1 MRKHI
6 ALIAIVVLIVG
17 GAAFAEEKPAMDL
30 PVYPGGEATM
40 EVNLGNEDILPM
52 LKAMLPM
59 FSGKLGKI
67 GDKINPEDLAA
78 ALRDVKQ
85 IELLQVDVA
94 KPEVTENDVAG
105 FYAKSLPAGNW
116 TRIFWQSLPQTGIVA
131 IYSQSGGDGLYGFR
145 VQSVSVDSKPVRR
158 AHVLKTQGK
167 IDYVK
172 LLEMAGKLM
181 ARPTS

>member
-6 ALIAIVVLIVG
+6 ALIAIAVLIVG
-17 GAAFAEEKPAMDL
+17 GAAFAEEKSAMDL

-40 EVNLGNEDILPM
+40 EINMGNQDILPM

-59 FSGKLGKI
+59 LSGKLGKM
-67 GDKINPEDLAA
+67 GAKINPEDLAA
-78 ALRDVKQ
+78 ALKDVKQ

-105 FYAKSLPAGNW
+105 FYAKNLPAGNW
-116 TRIFWQSLPQTGIVA
+116 TRIFWQSLQKSGTVA

-145 VQSVSVDSKPVRR
+145 VQSTVVDSKPVRR
-158 AHVLKTQGK
+158 VLALKTQGK

-181 ARPTS
+181 ARS